1 MSKQPD
7 LKATILDEFREK
19 FPTLQVETIEELLRA
34 IKTIQKYPEQI
45 EAFLSTAI
53 DRVREE
59 EMFHTRR
66 IQRVGHLGYFVE
78 ISFSVDS
85 QEDASKAQERLK
97 EMCAN
102 DDLIQALTNL
112 K

>member
-19 FPTLQVETIEELLRA
+19 FPTLQVETIEELLPA
-34 IKTIQKYPEQI
+34 IETIQKYPEQI

-59 EMFHTRR
+59 ALEEFSCHSCP
-66 IQRVGHLGYFVE
+66 GLGGCAICLHVE
-78 ISFSVDS
+78 
-85 QEDASKAQERLK
+85 EKAGF
-97 EMCAN
+97 
-102 DDLIQALTNL
+102 TNL